1 MSLKER
7 INEDLKAAMKARDE
21 KALRGIKAIKAAII
35 LAETSENRT
44 SKDLTTE
51 EELQLLQKLIKQRQE
66 SAETY
71 QKNNRADLAQV
82 ELEEIE
88 VIQNYLP
95 KPLTEQELETLIQEA
110 IHSENATSIK
120 DMGKVIKALQ
130 PKILGKADNK
140 VVAEKVKK
148 LLQP

>member
-95 KPLTEQELETLIQEA
+95 KPLTEQELESLIQETIQA
-110 IHSENATSIK
+110 ENATSIK
-120 DMGKVIKALQ
+120 DMGKVIKSLQ